1 VSSSVADPVTPV
13 LATENPVPA
22 TRLETPSPKTSNR
35 RVRWQW
41 VAFGILVT
49 VFVIETALLGPYLIR
64 AVGSLSDPDPGW
76 LAAAIAAELVSM
88 GAFARVQRRMLSAG
102 GQRVSV
108 CRMQA
113 LTYAANAVSVS
124 FPGGTA
130 LSSGY
135 LFRRFRAWGAT
146 VAAAGF
152 TLVASGVLSTVAFAL
167 LAITSAVLAGSGVLS
182 SVLLIGGVLVLGAGV
197 LLLRRRD
204 RSEVVVRVAGRALDR
219 ANRLLHRAP
228 DTGLA
233 TLLRFAQDL
242 TAIKPRSRD
251 WLVGLG
257 FAGVNWIGDLAC
269 LLACCYAIGAHG
281 TGLVLV
287 MVAYVA
293 GMSTSGISLLPG
305 GFGVVDAAMIFAL
318 TRGGVPTVPATA
330 SVLLYRLVSFALI
343 VALGWLVWTT
353 AWFLDRHRA
362 RSIAF
367 RLGYQPAVVAGA
379 GAGAAQDI
387 PD

>member
-1 VSSSVADPVTPV
+1 MSSSVADPLDPV
-13 LATENPVPA
+13 LAAELPILTSEGEAPLPDSTVE
-22 TRLETPSPKTSNR
+22 LETPLATSRHR
-35 RVRWQW
+35 RWRWA
-41 VAFGILVT
+41 AFGALFAVLAVEI
-49 VFVIETALLGPYLIR
+49 ILLGPYLVR
-64 AVGSLSDPDPGW
+64 AVGSLTDPDPGW

-88 GAFARVQRRMLSAG
+88 GAFARLQRRILSAG
-102 GQRVSV
+102 GQQVSV

-167 LAITSAVLAGSGVLS
+167 LAITSAILAGSGAVS
-182 SVLLIGGVLVLGAGV
+182 SVLLIGGVLMLAAGT
-197 LLLRRRD
+197 LLARRRN

-233 TLLRFAQDL
+233 TLQRFAQDL
-242 TAIKPRSRD
+242 TAITPRSRD

-257 FAGVNWIGDLAC
+257 FAGLNWIGDLAC

-281 TGLVLV
+281 TSLVLV

-318 TRGGVPTVPATA
+318 TRGGVPTVTATA

-353 AWFLDRHRA
+353 SWLVDRRRA
-362 RSIAF
+362 RA
-367 RLGYQPAVVAGA
+367 AV
-379 GAGAAQDI
+379 
-387 PD
+387 PS